1 MGDLGQL
8 PHCWGTGLWE
18 GTPELCAF
26 SQALEASQGEG
37 TFLKHNVWER
47 PSGRKMAFTQ
57 SLGEAESRDSGE
69 VSLLS
74 QVPTPITEMEI
85 SVKRVRAAAVAAK
98 SSFL

>member
-1 MGDLGQL
+1 MKSS
-8 PHCWGTGLWE
+8 PGTGAGESERASRLW
-18 GTPELCAF
+18 
-26 SQALEASQGEG
+26 
-37 TFLKHNVWER
+37 VR
-47 PSGRKMAFTQ
+47 GRREQILWMAQ
-57 SLGEAESRDSGE
+57 RLGEAESRDSGE